1 MKSRAFN
8 LTLLSTIAISIA
20 ASLPAQAQRARVF
33 VSVNGNDSNPCTALS
48 PCRTFQAAHDAALPG
63 GEIDVMD
70 TGGYGPLTIT
80 KAISVVNPLGVVGS
94 IATASRGT
102 AITIKAG
109 PNDTIA
115 LRGLNLDGSG
125 LTETGIEFDSGYS
138 LTITDCVVRNMTIN
152 GLIFFSYSSS
162 DQSLVVSNSQFN
174 DNTGTGIAIQ
184 SRSSGS
190 ISATIEHAG
199 LSGNVANGLFV
210 GPASGTGTVTV
221 AVTDSVAASNFAGVV
236 ASTLNQSTIAITLTH
251 VLLQNNNYGAQSTGT
266 NAAIFLGQSTL
277 TGNTEEFSADHSGV
291 IYSYGDNYAAANVTY
306 TGSLTP
312 ATKQ

>member
-1 MKSRAFN
+1 MKSRA
-8 LTLLSTIAISIA
+8 LCLALLSTIAIGFGC
-20 ASLPAQAQRARVF
+20 SLPAHAQRARVF
-33 VSVNGNDSNPCTALS
+33 VSVHGTDSGVCSAGS
-48 PCRTFQAAHDAALPG
+48 PCRTFQFAHDAASPG

-80 KAISVVNPLGVVGS
+80 KAISVINPLGVTAS
-94 IATASRGT
+94 IATPGT
-102 AITIKAG
+102 AIIIKAG
-109 PNDTIA
+109 YNDTVA
-115 LRGLNLDGSG
+115 LRGLNLDGNG
-125 LTETGIEFDSGYS
+125 ITETGIEFDSGAS
-138 LTITDCVVRNMTIN
+138 LTITDCVVRNMKID
-152 GLIFFSYSSS
+152 GLDYFSYASA
-162 DQSLVVSNSQFN
+162 DQSLAISNSQFN
-174 DNTGTGIAIQ
+174 DNIGTGIAIQ
-184 SRSSGS
+184 SRSTGA
-190 ISATIEHAG
+190 IGATIDHTE
-199 LSGNVANGLFV
+199 LSGNFANNLFV
-210 GPASGTGTVTV
+210 GPAGGTGTVTV